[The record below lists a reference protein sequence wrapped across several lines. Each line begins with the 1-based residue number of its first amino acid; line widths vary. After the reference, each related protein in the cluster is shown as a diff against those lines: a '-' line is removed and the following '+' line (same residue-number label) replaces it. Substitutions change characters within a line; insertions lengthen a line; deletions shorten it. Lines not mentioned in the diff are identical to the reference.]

1 MRSSFTLDVLV
12 GGHLVPLVRGREAR
26 GLYGIVAGH
35 VNSRR
40 SALFLSSDR
49 SRHPPRPCRKALRF
63 GFGAP

>member
-49 SRHPPRPCRKALRF
+49 S
-63 GFGAP
+63 